1 MMSVLKKFDVT
12 AVETYGFKIDFE
24 KYDIVDFTCIR
35 KTDIFYKTHW
45 KIISAEEYVLTLLRR
60 GYGIFLDEK
69 VYYMTNLI
77 PDIIN
82 AKRKNFESYITE
94 MLELAKKDRYKIQSY
109 LIHPQYEIFVKNA
122 IQFYELGFDLDFVKK
137 RLDGRVKD
145 VDEFLLYLEN
155 RKNQI
160 AC

>member
-35 KTDIFYKTHW
+35 KTEIFYKTHW
-45 KIISAEEYVLTLLRR
+45 KIISAEEYLLTLLRR

-160 AC
+160 GC

>member
-12 AVETYGFKIDFE
+12 AVKTYGFKIDFE

-45 KIISAEEYVLTLLRR
+45 KIISAEEYLLTLLRR
-60 GYGIFLDEK
+60 GYGVFLDEK

-122 IQFYELGFDLDFVKK
+122 IQFYELDFDLDFVKK

>member
-1 MMSVLKKFDVT
+1 
-12 AVETYGFKIDFE
+12 
-24 KYDIVDFTCIR
+24 
-35 KTDIFYKTHW
+35 
-45 KIISAEEYVLTLLRR
+45 
-60 GYGIFLDEK
+60 
-69 VYYMTNLI
+69 
-77 PDIIN
+77 
-82 AKRKNFESYITE
+82 

>member
-45 KIISAEEYVLTLLRR
+45 KIISAEEYLLTLLRR

-155 RKNQI
+155 RKNQM

>member
-45 KIISAEEYVLTLLRR
+45 KIISAEEYLLTLLRR

>member
-45 KIISAEEYVLTLLRR
+45 KIISAEEYLLTLLRR
-60 GYGIFLDEK
+60 GYGVFLDEK

-109 LIHPQYEIFVKNA
+109 LIHPQHEIFVKNA

>member
-45 KIISAEEYVLTLLRR
+45 KIISAEEYLLTLLRR
-60 GYGIFLDEK
+60 GYGVFLDEK

-94 MLELAKKDRYKIQSY
+94 MLELAKKNRYKIQSY

>member
-45 KIISAEEYVLTLLRR
+45 KIISAEEYLLTLLRR

-109 LIHPQYEIFVKNA
+109 LIHPQHEIFVKNA

>member
-45 KIISAEEYVLTLLRR
+45 KIISAEEYLLTLLRR
-60 GYGIFLDEK
+60 GYGVFLDEK

>member
-35 KTDIFYKTHW
+35 KTDIFYKTYW
-45 KIISAEEYVLTLLRR
+45 KIISAEEYLLTLLRR

>member
-1 MMSVLKKFDVT
+1 MMSVLKKIDVT

-45 KIISAEEYVLTLLRR
+45 KIISAEEYLLTLLRR